1 VTLALNGMVG
11 SRIRKRK
18 ASYLNRTTPPTGDPC
33 NNAALAV
40 SRAVNSVR
48 KTFTV
53 SVNCS
58 TASERPPH
66 HHDPQFDDVRNQEA

>member
-1 VTLALNGMVG
+1 MG
-11 SRIRKRK
+11 
-18 ASYLNRTTPPTGDPC
+18 
-33 NNAALAV
+33 
-40 SRAVNSVR
+40 